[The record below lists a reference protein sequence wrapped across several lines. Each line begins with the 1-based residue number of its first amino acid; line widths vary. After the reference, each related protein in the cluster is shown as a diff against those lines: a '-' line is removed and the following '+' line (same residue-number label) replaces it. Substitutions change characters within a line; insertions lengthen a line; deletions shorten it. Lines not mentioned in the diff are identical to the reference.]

1 VRHSHPE
8 EFLSVDVGSKRVGIA
23 RGSSLARIAEPLK
36 TVALDEV
43 LSELASLSNNIDG
56 IVVGLPRGLD
66 GQETSQTKTVRQ
78 WVQEAQAH
86 IHKPFYWQDE
96 ALTSVAAKDKGAVED
111 EVDAVAASVILQ
123 DFLDTPIEQRVR
135 C

>member
-1 VRHSHPE
+1 VRHNHPE
-8 EFLSVDVGSKRVGIA
+8 EFIGIDVGSKRVGLA
-23 RGSSLARIAEPLK
+23 RGSSLAKIAEPLK
-36 TVALDEV
+36 TVALDEIID
-43 LSELASLSNNIDG
+43 ELAALAGRVDG

-66 GQETSQTKTVRQ
+66 GQETGQTKTVRE
-78 WVQEAQAH
+78 WAKEAKAH
-86 IHKPFYWQDE
+86 IHKPFYLQDE
-96 ALTSVAAKDKGAVED
+96 ALTSVTAKNRGALAG